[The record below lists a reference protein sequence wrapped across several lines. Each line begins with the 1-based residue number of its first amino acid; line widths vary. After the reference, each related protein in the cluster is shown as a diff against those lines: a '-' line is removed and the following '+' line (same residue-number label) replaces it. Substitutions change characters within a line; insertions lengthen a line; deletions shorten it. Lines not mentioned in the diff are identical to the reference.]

1 MLSVLRG
8 KLRRKQRRKQRRRT
22 TPRTRRQK
30 RTRMMRRRPR
40 RRTRASHLT
49 MMTMEKL
56 KILGMRYA
64 LLESG
69 FIQSIQ
75 RHKSKSW
82 APKTLKERLYRW
94 INPPQLALQAEQLQ
108 PKEEIMISCSP
119 SFFLYSN
126 LQYCNFVLRCV
137 KLKTDATRLRGCKG
151 LCSDLIELLG
161 FFCLVDLDLA
171 LV

>member
-1 MLSVLRG
+1 M
-8 KLRRKQRRKQRRRT
+8 K
-22 TPRTRRQK
+22 
-30 RTRMMRRRPR
+30 
-40 RRTRASHLT
+40 
-49 MMTMEKL
+49 KL

-64 LLESG
+64 LLECG

-119 SFFLYSN
+119 SFFCIVTFNIVILFYV
-126 LQYCNFVLRCV
+126 VLSLR
-137 KLKTDATRLRGCKG
+137 LMLRGCEAVKA
-151 LCSDLIELLG
+151 CARTS
-161 FFCLVDLDLA
+161 FNCWVSFCLADLA